1 MTNATLVCRM
11 LNGSQTLP
19 PRGVARG
26 DRWPAILRQKVEEER
41 MVEARAEGSARAH
54 AAWLVWYNKLQ
65 EARKKS
71 EPFDEP
77 PPEL

>member
-1 MTNATLVCRM
+1 MQICYAERESDWTGIPVTL
-11 LNGSQTLP
+11 T
-19 PRGVARG
+19 
-26 DRWPAILRQKVEEER
+26 RWLRQKVEEER